1 MVAKGLTKN
10 IFPKNDATSESLDNI
25 SKFYF
30 KVNSI
35 FSDSK
40 LLQQLILTYPI
51 TSNEAERSFSQL
63 KQLLTSQRTSMTDKR
78 VNNLMLMA
86 AHKSCLN
93 EISNDFVITKFNEN
107 SRMVKFSDKA
117 VVVDETD

>member
-63 KQLLTSQRTSMTDKR
+63 KRLLTSQRTTMTDKR

-86 AHKSCLN
+86 AHKSHLN
-93 EISNDFVITKFNEN
+93 EISNDFAITKFNE
-107 SRMVKFSDKA
+107 
-117 VVVDETD
+117 

>member
-86 AHKSCLN
+86 AHKSRLN